1 MPTSARGPRLLAKAS
16 AAAFRAGQ
24 PLAGGPAFFY
34 ALPMFALSF
43 EGPVAR
49 LRLSR
54 PESRNAIPLH
64 GWAALAGEAE
74 AAAAAGARILI
85 LEGTPGGAFCAGA
98 DLASFD
104 TFRNDPAART
114 AFRQAIRDGLGRL
127 RSLSIPTLAAVDGA
141 CYGAGVA
148 VAMACDLRFAGPAA
162 AFAITPAKLGISY
175 PQEDVHRLVG
185 LVGPGQAAR
194 LLFSAESIGGA
205 EGERIGLVER
215 YVETDLPEAVSAF
228 AAAVAANGADSLA
241 VLKRGIRLAAAG
253 TAEDAEQDRSFDGLL
268 GSADL
273 FERLEAYRSRRR

>member
-1 MPTSARGPRLLAKAS
+1 
-16 AAAFRAGQ
+16 
-24 PLAGGPAFFY
+24 
-34 ALPMFALSF
+34 MFALSF

-54 PESRNAIPLH
+54 PESRNAIPLG
-64 GWAALAGEAE
+64 GWSALAGEAE
-74 AAAAAGARILI
+74 TAAAAGARILI

-98 DLASFD
+98 DITSFD
-104 TFRNDPAART
+104 DFRNDPAART
-114 AFRQAIRDGLGRL
+114 AFREAIRAGLGRL
-127 RSLSIPTLAAVDGA
+127 RSLVIPTLAVVDGD

-162 AFAITPAKLGISY
+162 AFATTPAKLGIAY

-185 LVGPGQAAR
+185 LVGAGQAAR
-194 LLFSAESIGGA
+194 LLFSAERIGGSEA
-205 EGERIGLVER
+205 ERIGLVER
-215 YVETDLPEAVSAF
+215 YFDAELSEAVAAF
-228 AAAVAANGADSLA
+228 AAAVAANGAESLA

-253 TAEDAEQDRSFDGLL
+253 MAADAGQDRSFDDLL